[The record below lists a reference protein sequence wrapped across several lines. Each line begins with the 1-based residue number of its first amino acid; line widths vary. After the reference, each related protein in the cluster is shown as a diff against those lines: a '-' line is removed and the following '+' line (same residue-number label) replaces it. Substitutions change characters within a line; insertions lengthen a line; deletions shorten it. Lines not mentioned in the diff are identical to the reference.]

1 MLYFDLDG
9 VIAKY
14 DKSMYL
20 GDEPKFITD
29 PYHSFL
35 ELEADDYMHELFK
48 MCCDFFTDETYIMSA
63 VYSGDMQVALQQ
75 MTAKLEWLRIEFPQ
89 FDLTH
94 VIFTSSQGK
103 PLHLSKIKD
112 MALTP
117 RDILIDDFNRNLYA
131 WSIAGGTAIKY
142 LNGINHANTWDGLC
156 IRKEDRLED
165 VAKILHNYLVGGVS
179 K

>member
-14 DKSMYL
+14 DKSMYI
-20 GDEPKFITD
+20 GDEPKFITE
-29 PYHSFL
+29 PYLSFKM
-35 ELEADDYMHELFK
+35 LEADEYMHGLFK
-48 MCCDFFTDETYIMSA
+48 TCCDFFPDETYIMSA
-63 VYSGDMQVALQQ
+63 VYSGDMNVALNQ
-75 MTAKLEWLRIEFPQ
+75 MTAKLEWLRYEFPE

-94 VIFTSSQGK
+94 IIFTSSQGK

-112 MALTP
+112 MALTS

-142 LNGINHANTWDGLC
+142 INGINHAETWDGLC
-156 IRKEDRLED
+156 IDKQTSYRDIT
-165 VAKILHNYLVGGVS
+165 KILHNYLVGGVS

>member
-14 DKSMYL
+14 DKSMYI
-20 GDEPKFITD
+20 GDEPKFIKE
-29 PYHSFL
+29 PFHSFI
-35 ELEADDYMHELFK
+35 ELEADEYMHELFE

-63 VYSGDMQVALQQ
+63 VYSGDMEVALAQ
-75 MTAKLEWLRIEFPQ
+75 MTAKLQWLRNKFPK

-112 MALTP
+112 MALTS

-142 LNGINHANTWDGLC
+142 VNGINHAETWDGLC
-156 IRKEDRLED
+156 ISEIDNPIN
-165 VAKILHNYLVGGVS
+165 VTKILHNYLVGGVS